1 MFDAANPT
9 PWIVGLLVLTL
20 AYFLKDAHTQIKIGL
35 EQKATQKALEEA
47 KENWRQDL
55 RELTERHQRETTRME
70 AQYELKFAAVVN
82 QFQGRMDSIEKNLN
96 DKMDMILHIIERR
109 NNS

>member
-9 PWIVGLLVLTL
+9 PWVVGMLVVTL
-20 AYFLKDAHTQIKIGL
+20 AYFLRDSHTHIKAKI
-35 EQKATQKALEEA
+35 EQAATQKALEEA
-47 KENWRQDL
+47 KESWRQDL

-70 AQYELKFAAVVN
+70 AQYELKFAAVVS

-109 NNS
+109 NS